1 MPQLTVYKASAGS
14 GKTFRLT
21 IEYLKLLLENPLAY
35 RHILAVTFT
44 NKATAEMKER
54 VLMALEELSNTT
66 EKPKSGML
74 EILGQELN
82 INSAEI
88 QRKAGLALSY
98 LLHDYGRFRIETI
111 DSFFSSILR
120 NLARELGIGTALN
133 IELNSNQVLDDA
145 VKRLLDKANEH
156 PELLL
161 WITEYIEDRL
171 QDGKSWKIEVQLKDF
186 GKNMF
191 KEVFKVKEAVLG
203 DKLKDKQFLM
213 NYKKL
218 LRSIEKESQ
227 ERIKGLAEPF
237 FKILESSGLTVS
249 DFSNKE
255 TGPCAYFIKLQRGE
269 GSSAILTIRVKN
281 GMTDPTIWRT
291 KTSANASLIEN
302 LATEK
307 IMPLMAETEH
317 KRVALWRDYM
327 SAKSAG
333 KRLNQVGLLTDIAS
347 EVHQLNNE
355 NHRFLLADT
364 NAFLNNMIDG
374 SDSTF
379 IYEKTGVEIHHILFD
394 EFQDTSRLQWET
406 FKPLLQEA
414 LSNGYKSLIVGDEK
428 QSIYRWRNG
437 DWRILGQIENEI
449 KSAEIEVKSLNNN
462 WRSAKNV
469 VQFNNLIFQLLEKY
483 FNQCHLETF
492 EAPSIELKNAYA
504 DVAQIP
510 MKEGIEG
517 MVELNFIRA
526 PKDVSYQNE
535 VLKRMTKQIETLQRS
550 GIQPHELAILIRTN
564 KEIPMI
570 GAYLAEYK
578 KSDQADKNLCYDVVS
593 DDAFLLKSSKAV
605 QIVMNALSVLNDPT
619 DAVKRT
625 LLKFDYQSDVVQMQ
639 KTGHALFKQDYL
651 KTKQTHQKTVYKR
664 NLDDFSQDAAL
675 LPIAFVEEFEAL
687 QRMPLYE
694 LIERLYQIFEL
705 SKIDAQDS
713 YLHCFMDKL
722 STYLLRAPSDIESFI
737 EYWETD
743 LSNQSIPSNAV
754 VNGIRILSIHKS
766 KGLEF
771 HTVLIPFCDW
781 PLTTNGNNT
790 ITLWCSTDI
799 IPYNQLDIIPVD
811 YGSSMNESIFKNEY
825 AEETLQLWVDCLN
838 LLYVAFTRAQFHLI
852 TFSRGLKL
860 ESSTTSSSTSAEAPS
875 TSGSKA
881 NKIGEL
887 LHEILHS
894 NAAELPLTCFET
906 IEDDTQVICNTY
918 QWGSLLVET
927 HKTTSPKASRDIP
940 IRFESRPHK
949 TKFRQSNRS
958 AEFCK
963 QEDGSESTTSGYIQR
978 GNLLHKLFQ
987 NIRTLQDIPKALN
1000 TLIQEGL
1007 ISAAEADVYE
1017 TYTRNAL
1024 SNKQASDWYS
1034 GKYKLYNECAI
1045 LFPAEDGSIQLKRP
1059 DRVMMD
1065 DNRVEIVD
1073 FKFGQEKPSHYKQVR
1088 EYMQLMSGMGHSN
1101 ITGYLWYVDESRLIQ
1116 V

>member
-156 PELLL
+156 PELLS

-171 QDGKSWKIEVQLKDF
+171 QDGKSWKIDAQLKDF

-218 LRSIEKESQ
+218 LRSIEKESL
-227 ERIKGLAEPF
+227 EKIKGLAEPF
-237 FKILESSGLTVS
+237 FKILESSGLSVR

-255 TGPCAYFIKLQRGE
+255 SGPCAYFIKLKRGE

-307 IMPLMAETEH
+307 IMPLMAETEL

-437 DWRILGQIENEI
+437 DWRILGHIEDEI
-449 KSAEIEVKSLNNN
+449 KAVEIEVKSLNNN

-492 EAPSIELKNAYA
+492 EAPSIELKKAYA

-517 MVELNFIRA
+517 MVELNFIRT
-526 PKDVSYQNE
+526 PKDISYENE
-535 VLKRMTKQIETLQRS
+535 VLKRMTKQIESLQKS

-570 GAYLAEYK
+570 GAFLAEYK

-605 QIVMNALSVLNDPT
+605 QIVMNALRVLNDPT

-639 KTGHALFKQDYL
+639 ENGHALFQQEHRTPKQA
-651 KTKQTHQKTVYKR
+651 KQKTVYKR
-664 NLDDFSQDAAL
+664 TLTDFSQDAAL
-675 LPIAFVEEFEAL
+675 LPEAFVEEFEAL

-694 LIERLYQIFEL
+694 LIERLFQIFEL

-722 STYLLRAPSDIESFI
+722 STYLLRAPSDIESFLD
-737 EYWETD
+737 YWDTD

-781 PLTTNGNNT
+781 PLTSKNT
-790 ITLWCSTDI
+790 ITLWCSPDSM
-799 IPYNQLDIIPVD
+799 PYNQLDIIPID
-811 YGSSMNESIFKNEY
+811 YGPNMNESIFKKDF

-838 LLYVAFTRAQFHLI
+838 LLYVAFTRAKFHLI
-852 TFSRGLKL
+852 TFSKGLKL
-860 ESSTTSSSTSAEAPS
+860 DSSTS
-875 TSGSKA
+875 KA
-881 NKIGEL
+881 DKIGKL
-887 LHEILHS
+887 LHEILHT
-894 NAAELPLTCFET
+894 NAADLPLTCLET
-906 IEDDTQVICNTY
+906 TDETTQVNCDTF
-918 QWGSLLVET
+918 QWGSLHIET
-927 HKTTSPKASRDIP
+927 QETASSKASRDIP

-958 AEFCK
+958 TEFCK
-963 QEDGSESTTSGYIQR
+963 QEDDSESTTSGYIQR

-1034 GKYKLYNECAI
+1034 GNYKLYNECAI
-1045 LFPAEDGSIQLKRP
+1045 LCPAEDGSIQLKRP

-1065 DNRVEIVD
+1065 GDRVEIVD

-1101 ITGYLWYVDESRLIQ
+1101 ITGYLWYVDESRLIE

>member
-35 RHILAVTFT
+35 QHILAVTFT

-54 VLMALEELSNTT
+54 VLMALEELSNATDM
-66 EKPKSGML
+66 PKSGML

-156 PELLL
+156 PELLS

-171 QDGKSWKIEVQLKDF
+171 QDGKSWKIDAQLKDF

-218 LRSIEKESQ
+218 LRSIEKESL
-227 ERIKGLAEPF
+227 EKIKGLAEPF
-237 FKILESSGLTVS
+237 FKILESSGLNVR

-255 TGPCAYFIKLQRGE
+255 SGPCAYFIKLQRGE
-269 GSSAILTIRVKN
+269 GGSAILTSRVQR
-281 GMTDPTIWRT
+281 GMTDPTFWRT
-291 KTSANASLIEN
+291 KTSAYAALIDR
-302 LATEK
+302 LATDQ
-307 IMPLMAETEH
+307 ILPLMAETEL

-437 DWRILGQIENEI
+437 DWRILGHIEDEI
-449 KSAEIEVKSLNNN
+449 KAVEIEVKSLNNN

-492 EAPSIELKNAYA
+492 EAPSIELKKAYA

-517 MVELNFIRA
+517 MVELNFIRT
-526 PKDVSYQNE
+526 PKDISYENE
-535 VLKRMTKQIETLQRS
+535 VLKRMTKQIESLQKS

-570 GAYLAEYK
+570 GAFLAEYK

-605 QIVMNALSVLNDPT
+605 QIVMNALRVLNDPT

-639 KTGHALFKQDYL
+639 ENGHALFQQEHRTPKQA
-651 KTKQTHQKTVYKR
+651 KQKTVYKR
-664 NLDDFSQDAAL
+664 TLTDFSQDAAL
-675 LPIAFVEEFEAL
+675 LPEAFVEEFEAL

-694 LIERLYQIFEL
+694 LIERLFQIFEL

-722 STYLLRAPSDIESFI
+722 STYLLRAPSDIESFLD
-737 EYWETD
+737 YWDTD

-781 PLTTNGNNT
+781 PLTSKNT
-790 ITLWCSTDI
+790 ITLWCSPDSM
-799 IPYNQLDIIPVD
+799 PYNQLDIIPID
-811 YGSSMNESIFKNEY
+811 YGPNMNESIFKKDF

-838 LLYVAFTRAQFHLI
+838 LLYVAFTRAKFHLI
-852 TFSRGLKL
+852 TFSKGLKL
-860 ESSTTSSSTSAEAPS
+860 DSSTS
-875 TSGSKA
+875 KA
-881 NKIGEL
+881 DKIGKL
-887 LHEILHS
+887 LHEILHT
-894 NAAELPLTCFET
+894 NAADLPLTCLET
-906 IEDDTQVICNTY
+906 TDETTQVNCDTF
-918 QWGSLLVET
+918 QWGSLHIET
-927 HKTTSPKASRDIP
+927 QETASSKASRDIP

-958 AEFCK
+958 TEFCK
-963 QEDGSESTTSGYIQR
+963 QEDDSESTTSGYIQR

-1034 GKYKLYNECAI
+1034 GNYKLYNECAI
-1045 LFPAEDGSIQLKRP
+1045 LCPAEDGSIQLKRP

-1065 DNRVEIVD
+1065 GDRVEIVD

-1101 ITGYLWYVDESRLIQ
+1101 ITGYLWYVDESRLIE